1 MDHALSSPQIR
12 QLLTAIQG
20 SIGQL
25 AELALCVQVLQPANS
40 VRMLL
45 QNAPNAHL

>member
-1 MDHALSSPQIR
+1 MENAFWSPQFR

-25 AELALCVQVLQPANS
+25 VELALCVQVLQPACY

-45 QNAPNAHL
+45 QDAPNAHP